1 MRLACIHH
9 LDPPVLGFARP
20 VLEAS
25 GWDVSHHSP
34 YRGDVL
40 PPPAEIDG
48 AIVFGAAEQSV
59 RDLDRDP
66 VMQAEAAWLA
76 EVVGRELPVL
86 GICFGAQLMARALGG
101 CVERLPRRML
111 TWDPL
116 TPTAAAAS
124 DPLVG
129 DLPEGARALQWNE
142 DGFEPPPG
150 AVELLARRGQR
161 GVGYRLGTWA
171 WGVQFHPE
179 VDGAVLDSWYVGW
192 PSAVDEAGVTE
203 AAARA
208 ADAEHLPAHAL
219 LARTV
224 FGRFLKV
231 MRRDAGGGTRTP
243 TACTTR
249 T

>member
-1 MRLACIHH
+1 MHLACVHH
-9 LDPPVLGFARP
+9 LDPPVLGFARD

-25 GWDVSHHSP
+25 GWEVTHHSP
-34 YRGDVL
+34 YRGDPL
-40 PPPAEIDG
+40 PARAEIDG
-48 AIVFGAAEQSV
+48 AIVFGAEQSV

-66 VMQAEAAWLA
+66 VMQVEAAWLA
-76 EVVGRELPVL
+76 EVVERELPVL

-101 CVERLPRRML
+101 CVEKLPQRML

-116 TPTAAAAS
+116 TPTEAAAGDA
-124 DPLVG
+124 LLG
-129 DLPEGARALQWNE
+129 DLPDGARALQWNE

-161 GVGYRLGTWA
+161 GVGYRLGSCA

-179 VDGAVLDSWYVGW
+179 VDGAVLNSWYAGW
-192 PSAVDEAGVTE
+192 PGALDEAGVTE

-208 ADAEHLPAHAL
+208 ADAEHLPAQAVL
-219 LARTV
+219 GRTI
-224 FGRFLKV
+224 FDRFLEV
-231 MRRDAGGGTRTP
+231 MRRRHAGGGTRTP
-243 TACTTR
+243 TALTTR

>member
-9 LDPPVLGFARP
+9 LDPPAVGFARA
-20 VLEAS
+20 VLEES
-25 GWDVSHHSP
+25 GAVVTHHSP
-34 YRGDVL
+34 YRGDPL
-40 PPPAEIDG
+40 PPPAELDG
-48 AIVFGAAEQSV
+48 TIVFGAEQSV
-59 RDLDRDP
+59 LDLDRDP
-66 VMQAEAAWLA
+66 VMQAEAAWLE
-76 EVVGRELPVL
+76 EVIERGIPVL

-101 CVERLPRRML
+101 SVERLPQRML
-111 TWDPL
+111 TWDPVE
-116 TPTAAAAS
+116 PTSAAEG
-124 DPLVG
+124 DPLLG

-161 GVGYRLGTWA
+161 GVGFRVGDRA

-179 VDGAVLDSWYVGW
+179 VDGAVLDHWYAGW
-192 PSAVDEAGVTE
+192 PGALVEAGVTE
-203 AAARA
+203 PDARA
-208 ADAEHLPAHAL
+208 ADARHLPAQEV
-219 LARTV
+219 LASTV
-224 FGRFLKV
+224 FGRFLEV

>member
-1 MRLACIHH
+1 VRLACIHH
-9 LDPPVLGFARP
+9 LDPPVLGFARA
-20 VLEAS
+20 VLEES
-25 GWDVSHHSP
+25 GAVVTHHSP
-34 YRGDVL
+34 YRGDPL
-40 PPPAEIDG
+40 PAPADLDG
-48 AIVFGAAEQSV
+48 AIVFGAEQSV
-59 RDLDRDP
+59 LDLARDP
-66 VMQAEAAWLA
+66 VMEAEAAWLDA
-76 EVVGRELPVL
+76 VVARGIPVL

-101 CVERLPRRML
+101 SVERLPRRML

-116 TPTAAAAS
+116 EPTAAGIDDA
-124 DPLVG
+124 LLG
-129 DLPEGARALQWNE
+129 GLPEGARALQWNE

-161 GVGYRLGTWA
+161 GVGFRIGECA

-179 VDGAVLDSWYVGW
+179 VDGAVLGSWYAGW
-192 PSAVDEAGVTE
+192 PQELAQGGVDEGT
-203 AAARA
+203 ARA
-208 ADAEHLPAHAL
+208 ADARHLPAQAE

-224 FGRFLKV
+224 FGRFVEV

>member
-1 MRLACIHH
+1 MRLTCIHH

-34 YRGDVL
+34 YRGEQL

-48 AIVFGAAEQSV
+48 AIVFGAEQSV
-59 RDLDRDP
+59 RDLDSDP

-76 EVVGRELPVL
+76 EAVERELPVL

-116 TPTAAAAS
+116 TPTAAAAG
-124 DPLVG
+124 DPLLG

-150 AVELLARRGQR
+150 AVELVRRTTPSCQAFRAG
-161 GVGYRLGTWA
+161 GAA
-171 WGVQFHPE
+171 WGVQFHPDVDASALEQWYAEWGE
-179 VDGAVLDSWYVGW
+179 VLAQ
-192 PSAVDEAGVTE
+192 AGVDE

-208 ADAEHLPAHAL
+208 ADRSHLPRQADLGSAL
-219 LARTV
+219 FGAFADVVRRRAAERRT
-224 FGRFLKV
+224 
-231 MRRDAGGGTRTP
+231 AP
-243 TACTTR
+243 AS
-249 T
+249 